1 MERLYQWVMED
12 PKTRI
17 GILAAAIGVGG
28 VVLGGLL
35 NSLIWPWLK
44 ASVERLVGK
53 VETRFSKKK
62 FEYRYLDWAIS
73 EHENLPLL
81 PSTLVPVTQPL
92 PKELDRLYVS
102 LTVTADGDR
111 PGELALGE
119 ALKKDTK
126 LVILGEPGAGKTT
139 MLHFMALTF
148 ALARRR
154 RPSSK
159 QPAERRRRERKI
171 QAARARVR
179 GEFGYDD
186 LPLPV
191 FVFLNRLRD
200 IESWPAGRSI
210 LDAVRDEWKANE
222 LLRDI
227 PANFFDEKLSR
238 GECIFLL
245 DAFDE
250 LGSQRARDAVA
261 AHIGRLAATAQQGN
275 RFVVTSRIVGYSG
288 QLNKY
293 GFNVLKVQRLSWAL
307 INELVTKW
315 YDALGEQKLA
325 AQLLA
330 TFKSNPRIAE
340 LAVNPML
347 LSLIVLVQYVRRL
360 IPDRRHVLYDECV
373 KILVERRYAAPEVQA
388 AYNQLL
394 PGEEATQ
401 ILQEVALRMHH
412 GRLREIPRNELE
424 DECLPDILREMAGS
438 VAAGVRPPEIIRN
451 IEERSQLL
459 VERGINEQ
467 GHPVMA
473 FSHLTFQ
480 EYLTSVA
487 YKELI
492 PKKREDIV
500 SREVVEKYVTDREWW
515 EETALLYA
523 AQLSGQQ
530 RESFMR
536 RLREAS
542 PEA

>member
-1 MERLYQWVMED
+1 MED

-17 GILAAAIGVGG
+17 TVLVAVIGLGG
-28 VVLGGLL
+28 VVLGGVL
-35 NSLIWPWLK
+35 NSLVWPWLK
-44 ASVERLVGK
+44 TAVERLAGK
-53 VETRFSKKK
+53 VETKYSKKK
-62 FEYRYLDWAIS
+62 FEYRYLDWVIS

-92 PKELDRLYVS
+92 PKELDKLYVALS
-102 LTVTADGDR
+102 IVSDGER
-111 PGELALGE
+111 QAEMSLGE
-119 ALKKDTK
+119 ALKKGSK
-126 LVILGEPGAGKTT
+126 LVVLGEPGAGKTT

-154 RPSSK
+154 RSSSK
-159 QPAERRRRERKI
+159 AKGERERDERKI
-171 QAARARVR
+171 GEARRRVK
-179 GEFGYDD
+179 EEYGYDD
-186 LPLPV
+186 YPLPV

-200 IESWPAGRSI
+200 ISSWPPGRGI

-222 LLRDI
+222 LLRDT
-227 PANFFDEKLSR
+227 PADFFEDKLSR

-250 LGSQRARDAVA
+250 LGSQSARDAVA
-261 AHIGRLAATAQQGN
+261 SHIGKLAATALRGN

-288 QLNKY
+288 QLNRY
-293 GFNVLKVQRLSWAL
+293 GFEVLKVQRLSGAL
-307 INELVTKW
+307 IKQLVTKW
-315 YDALGEQKLA
+315 YDALGDKSLADKL
-325 AQLLA
+325 LH
-330 TFKSNPRIAE
+330 TFTSNPRIAE

-373 KILVERRYAAPEVQA
+373 KILVERRYASPEVQA
-388 AYNQLL
+388 AYNQTL

-401 ILQEVALRMHH
+401 ILQEVAARMHH
-412 GRLREIPRNELE
+412 ARLREIPRDELE
-424 DECLPDILREMAGS
+424 AECIPAILGEMAGS
-438 VAAGVRPPEIIRN
+438 VAARVSPPDIVRN

-467 GHPVMA
+467 GSPVMA

-492 PKKREDIV
+492 AKKREDII
-500 SREVVEKYVTDREWW
+500 SSEVVEKYVSDREWW
-515 EETALLYA
+515 EEVALLYA
-523 AQLSGQQ
+523 AQLNNQQ
-530 RESFMR
+530 RETFMK
-536 RLREAS
+536 RLQQ
-542 PEA
+542 PD

>member
-1 MERLYQWVMED
+1 MNQIYDWVMED

-17 GILAAAIGVGG
+17 GILAAVIGVGG
-28 VVLGGLL
+28 VVVGSIL
-35 NSLIWPWLK
+35 NSLVWPWVR
-44 ASVERLVGK
+44 AAVERLAGR
-53 VETRFSKKK
+53 VETKFSKRK
-62 FEYRYLDWAIS
+62 FEYRYLDWVIS

-92 PKELDRLYVS
+92 PKELDKLYVALS
-102 LTVTADGDR
+102 VTSDGER
-111 PGELALGE
+111 QAEMSLGE
-119 ALKKDTK
+119 ALQRGSK

-148 ALARRR
+148 ALARRGR
-154 RPSSK
+154 SSSK
-159 QPAERRRRERKI
+159 AREERERTEQKIAAARRRVKE
-171 QAARARVR
+171 
-179 GEFGYDD
+179 EYGYGDY
-186 LPLPV
+186 PLPV

-200 IESWPAGRSI
+200 IASWPAGRSI

-227 PANFFDEKLSR
+227 PEDFFDEKLSR

-250 LGSQRARDAVA
+250 LGSQSARDAVA
-261 AHIGRLAATAQQGN
+261 GQIGKLVATAQQGN
-275 RFVVTSRIVGYSG
+275 RFVVTSRIVGYGG
-288 QLNKY
+288 QLNRY

-307 INELVTKW
+307 ITQLVTKW
-315 YDALGEQKLA
+315 YGALGEKNLA
-325 AQLLA
+325 DQLLR
-330 TFKSNPRIAE
+330 TFKANPRIAE

-373 KILVERRYAAPEVQA
+373 KILVERRYASPEVQA
-388 AYNQLL
+388 AYNQTV

-401 ILQEVALRMHH
+401 ILQEVAMRMHH
-412 GRLREIPRNELE
+412 ARLREIPRDELE
-424 DECLPDILREMAGS
+424 AEYIPEILRGMVASAASRIPPPDI
-438 VAAGVRPPEIIRN
+438 VRN

-467 GHPVMA
+467 GSPVMA

-487 YKELI
+487 YRELI
-492 PKKREDIV
+492 AKKREDIV
-500 SREVVEKYVTDREWW
+500 SDKVVGKYVSDREWW
-515 EETALLYA
+515 EEVTLLYA
-523 AQLSGQQ
+523 AQLNNQQ
-530 RESFMR
+530 RESFMK
-536 RLREAS
+536 RLQETS
-542 PEA
+542 